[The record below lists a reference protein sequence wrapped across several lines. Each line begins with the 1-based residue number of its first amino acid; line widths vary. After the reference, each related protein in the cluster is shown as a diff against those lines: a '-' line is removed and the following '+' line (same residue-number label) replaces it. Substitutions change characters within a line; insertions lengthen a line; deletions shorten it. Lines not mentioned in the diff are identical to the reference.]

1 MALTSAE
8 LIEKNAPAVE
18 NVDIDNMKMNFD
30 SITSQD
36 YFQVK
41 PSTSFAKVKQF
52 YAKHTG
58 KSETSIRFKFQGRL
72 IDDKDTPKSLGL
84 RQHSDGKMKEIQVD
98 CLDDLTQMKHRIEVL
113 EELEEVSC
121 LQSLWLIW

>member
-18 NVDIDNMKMNFD
+18 NVDIDYMDLNFV
-30 SITSQD
+30 SIHNQ
-36 YFQVK
+36 FHLRVK
-41 PSTSFAKVKQF
+41 PQTLFAKIRQS
-52 YAKHTG
+52 YAKHTR
-58 KSETSIRFKFQGRL
+58 KSETSIRFKFHGRL

-98 CLDDLTQMKHRIEVL
+98 CLDDLTQMKNSKEAL

-121 LQSLWLIW
+121 LQSLWLI

>member
-8 LIEKNAPAVE
+8 LTEKYGPPVK
-18 NVDIDNMKMNFD
+18 NVDIDYMNLNFV
-30 SITSQD
+30 SIHNQLHL
-36 YFQVK
+36 QVK
-41 PSTSFAKVKQF
+41 PSTLFAKIRQS
-52 YAKHTG
+52 YAKHTR
-58 KSETSIRFKFQGRL
+58 KSETSIRFKFHGRL

-121 LQSLWLIW
+121 LQSLWLI